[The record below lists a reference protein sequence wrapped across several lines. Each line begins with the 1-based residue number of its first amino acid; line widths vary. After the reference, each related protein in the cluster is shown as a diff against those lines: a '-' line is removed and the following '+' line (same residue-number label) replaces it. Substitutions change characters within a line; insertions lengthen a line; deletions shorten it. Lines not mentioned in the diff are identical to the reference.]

1 MMPYVTRPAVVY
13 TELSLGVPFFAN
25 QKSKGSWGYEVRRR
39 GPQEKKF
46 IFTFRELKTRSI
58 VP

>member
-1 MMPYVTRPAVVY
+1 MPYVTRPAVVVY
-13 TELSLGVPFFAN
+13 TEISLGVPFFAN
-25 QKSKGSWGYEVRRR
+25 QKSKGSWGYEVRRPA
-39 GPQEKKF
+39 GKIF

>member
-1 MMPYVTRPAVVY
+1 MTRPAVVY